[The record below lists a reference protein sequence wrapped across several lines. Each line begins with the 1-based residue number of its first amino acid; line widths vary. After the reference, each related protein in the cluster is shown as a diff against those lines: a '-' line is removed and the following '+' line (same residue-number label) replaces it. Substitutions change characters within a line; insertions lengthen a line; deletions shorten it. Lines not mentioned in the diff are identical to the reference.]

1 MKYIYLF
8 IGLGLLL
15 SGCEATDPKT
25 PIRDYHA
32 NDTLFEVSPLNDLKI
47 YYLKCDR
54 TGSSKNSYSPI
65 DTLVTVDERRK
76 HISTEFTEGT
86 YTEKDHIISA
96 EHSHGFQSDAF
107 IVNRERERLVVLQL
121 DRITGSL
128 LVKDNGFREKHK
140 TTYQCK
146 RIEAVVR

>member
-1 MKYIYLF
+1 MKNIFLF
-8 IGLGLLL
+8 IGPGLLL
-15 SGCEATDPKT
+15 SGCDAPDPKT
-25 PIRDYHA
+25 PIRDYYA
-32 NDTLFEVSPLNDLKI
+32 DDTVLEVSPLNEPKI
-47 YYLKCDR
+47 YYLKCDQ
-54 TGSSKNSYSPI
+54 TQPKKNFDSPI
-65 DTLVTVDERRK
+65 ETIVTVDERRK

-86 YTEKDHIISA
+86 YTEKDNIISA
-96 EHSHGFQSDAF
+96 EHSHGFQPDPF

>member
-1 MKYIYLF
+1 MKYIFLF

-86 YTEKDHIISA
+86 YTEKDNIISA
-96 EHSHGFQSDAF
+96 EHSHGFQSDPF
-107 IVNRERERLVVLQL
+107 IVNRIERLVVLEL

-128 LVKDNGFREKHK
+128 LVKDNGFREEHS

>member
-1 MKYIYLF
+1 MKNIVLF

-15 SGCEATDPKT
+15 SGCDAPDPKT
-25 PIRDYHA
+25 PIRDYYA
-32 NDTLFEVSPLNDLKI
+32 DDTVLEVSPLNEPKI
-47 YYLKCDR
+47 YYLKCDQ
-54 TGSSKNSYSPI
+54 TQPKKNFDSPI
-65 DTLVTVDERRK
+65 ETIVTVDERRK

-86 YTEKDHIISA
+86 YTEKDNIISA
-96 EHSHGFQSDAF
+96 EHSHGFQPDPF
-107 IVNRERERLVVLQL
+107 IVYGKRERLVVLQL